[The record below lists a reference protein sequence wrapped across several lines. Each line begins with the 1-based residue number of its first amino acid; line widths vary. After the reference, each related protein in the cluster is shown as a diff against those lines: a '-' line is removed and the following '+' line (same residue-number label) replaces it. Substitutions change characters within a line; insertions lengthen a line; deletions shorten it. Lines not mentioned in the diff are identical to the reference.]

1 MDYRKPKAKRENT
14 TPAPT
19 PQEKKMPVKRQELG
33 DDVSEDAKVIYKAL
47 NEEPMHIDDIVRVT
61 GMKMNIVLSSLTEL
75 ELIGAVEQV
84 TGKKYKLS

>member
-1 MDYRKPKAKRENT
+1 
-14 TPAPT
+14 
-19 PQEKKMPVKRQELG
+19 MPVKRQELG